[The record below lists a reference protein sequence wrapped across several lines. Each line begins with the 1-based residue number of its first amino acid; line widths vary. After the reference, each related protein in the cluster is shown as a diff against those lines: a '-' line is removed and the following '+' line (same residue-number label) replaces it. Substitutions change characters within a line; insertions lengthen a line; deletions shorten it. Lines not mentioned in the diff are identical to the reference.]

1 MAAPTARTARRSETP
16 SADGRPHRRPGR
28 PMARSPAVTAP
39 APLDVTIAPAGSG
52 RIAAV
57 CTVAELFPV
66 PERDLMSGID
76 KRPVQGPIT
85 LLPHGVLG
93 DVQGDRENHG
103 GIFKAVYAF
112 SREVREDRKSTRLN
126 SSHVAI
132 SYAVFCLKKKI
143 G

>member
-1 MAAPTARTARRSETP
+1 
-16 SADGRPHRRPGR
+16 
-28 PMARSPAVTAP
+28 MARSPAVTAP
-39 APLDVTIAPAGSG
+39 PPLDVTIAPAGSG

-93 DVQGDRENHG
+93 DVPGDRENHAATS
-103 GIFKAVYAF
+103 KAVYAF
-112 SREVREDRKSTRLN
+112 PRKAREASAAPRRTELPS
-126 SSHVAI
+126 
-132 SYAVFCLKKKI
+132 
-143 G
+143 

>member
-39 APLDVTIAPAGSG
+39 TPLDVTIAPAGSG

-76 KRPVQGPIT
+76 KRRSEEHTSELQSRGHLVCR
-85 LLPHGVLG
+85 LLL
-93 DVQGDRENHG
+93 E
-103 GIFKAVYAF
+103 
-112 SREVREDRKSTRLN
+112 
-126 SSHVAI
+126 
-132 SYAVFCLKKKI
+132 KKNKKRVHA
-143 G
+143 

>member
-39 APLDVTIAPAGSG
+39 TPLDVTIATAGSG

-93 DVQGDRENHG
+93 DVQGDRENQ
-103 GIFKAVYAF
+103 
-112 SREVREDRKSTRLN
+112 DRKSTRLN

-132 SYAVFCLKKKI
+132 SYAVFCLKKKTI
-143 G
+143 VYYCEH